1 MASSLTSDSCSRCS
15 VQRTNELR
23 MSNSPLIIY
32 VPGLLPKPEADTH
45 RDALL
50 RCLLAGVE
58 RIDETVAKDIAS
70 CAQCFDIVAWTYDFY
85 RQHRD
90 FGLDATAVD
99 AVVARTEA
107 TQRDRDEASS
117 WQRRLG
123 RWLYSLGD
131 RLPFLIPHIATERM
145 ELHLR
150 DLRRYV
156 KNRKGIA
163 EHTRQMLKTPLR
175 VACESRRPILLIA
188 HSMGSVIAYET
199 LWQMSRVENVA
210 LQIDLFLTMGSPLGQ
225 RYIQKRIKGNDETG
239 ARRYPDNIRRWI
251 NLSSVGDLTAIDPN
265 LRDDFGEMTEFDL
278 VDAIDDREIYNWF
291 RWKGELNTHSEYGY
305 LANGETAR
313 IIVDWW
319 RANL

>member
-1 MASSLTSDSCSRCS
+1 
-15 VQRTNELR
+15 

-45 RDALL
+45 REALL
-50 RCLLAGVE
+50 RCLLAGVQ
-58 RIDETVAKDIAS
+58 RIDERVATDIAS
-70 CAQCFDIVAWTYDFY
+70 SAQCFDVVAWTYDFY

-188 HSMGSVIAYET
+188 HSMGSVIAYEA
-199 LWQMSRVENVA
+199 LWQLSRVDNLV
-210 LQIDLFLTMGSPLGQ
+210 LDIDLFLTMGSPLGQ

-239 ARRYPDNIRRWI
+239 VRRYPDNIRRWI

-265 LRDDFGEMTEFDL
+265 LRDDFGEMTELDL

-291 RWKGELNTHSEYGY
+291 RWNGQLNTHSEYGY

-313 IIVDWW
+313 IIVEWW
-319 RANL
+319 RSVRSARGSGE

>member
-1 MASSLTSDSCSRCS
+1 
-15 VQRTNELR
+15 

-32 VPGLLPKPEADTH
+32 VPGLLPKPEAGTH
-45 RDALL
+45 REALL
-50 RCLLAGVE
+50 RCLLAGVQ
-58 RIDETVAKDIAS
+58 RIDGHLAKDIAS

-85 RQHRD
+85 GQHRD
-90 FGLDATAVD
+90 FGLDAAAVD
-99 AVVARTEA
+99 AVVARAEA
-107 TQRDRDEASS
+107 TQRDRDDASS
-117 WQRRLG
+117 WLRRIG
-123 RWLYSLGD
+123 RRLYSLGD

-163 EHTRQMLKTPLR
+163 EHTRQMLKTPLL
-175 VACESRRPILLIA
+175 AAYKSGRPILLIA
-188 HSMGSVIAYET
+188 HSMGSVIAYEA
-199 LWQMSRVENVA
+199 LWQLSREDNVA

-225 RYIQKRIKGNDETG
+225 RYIQKRIKGNKETG
-239 ARRYPDNIRRWI
+239 ARRYPDNLRGWI
-251 NLSSVGDLTAIDPN
+251 NLSSVGDLTAIDPV
-265 LRDDFGEMTEFDL
+265 LRDDFGEMTEFGL

-291 RWKGELNTHSEYGY
+291 RLNGVLNTHSEYGY

-319 RANL
+319 RAVVGSRHAGDIS

>member
-1 MASSLTSDSCSRCS
+1 MAT
-15 VQRTNELR
+15 
-23 MSNSPLIIY
+23 
-32 VPGLLPKPEADTH
+32 
-45 RDALL
+45 
-50 RCLLAGVE
+50 
-58 RIDETVAKDIAS
+58 DIAS
-70 CAQCFDIVAWTYDFY
+70 SARCFDVVAWTYDFY

-175 VACESRRPILLIA
+175 AAYESKRPILLIA

-199 LWQMSRVENVA
+199 LWQLGWEGNEDPQV
-210 LQIDLFLTMGSPLGQ
+210 DLLLTMGSPLGQ
-225 RYIQKRIKGNDETG
+225 RYIQKRIKGNHETG
-239 ARRYPDNIRRWI
+239 YRRYPDSIRHWI
-251 NLSSVGDLTAIDPN
+251 NLSSVGDLTAIDPA
-265 LRDDFGEMTEFDL
+265 LKDDFGEMIELGL
-278 VDAIDDREIYNWF
+278 VDDIDDRELYNWF
-291 RWKGELNTHSEYGY
+291 RWNGELNTHSEYGY
-305 LANGETAR
+305 LANGETAQ

-319 RANL
+319 RSARNMP

>member
-1 MASSLTSDSCSRCS
+1 
-15 VQRTNELR
+15 

-50 RCLLAGVE
+50 RCLLAGVQ
-58 RIDETVAKDIAS
+58 RIDEHVAKDIAS

-85 RQHRD
+85 GRHRD
-90 FGLDATAVD
+90 FGLDAAAVD
-99 AVVARTEA
+99 AVVARAEA
-107 TQRDRDEASS
+107 TQRDRDDASS
-117 WQRRLG
+117 WPRRLG

-163 EHTRQMLKTPLR
+163 EHTRRMLKTPLL
-175 VACESRRPILLIA
+175 VAYESRRPILLIA
-188 HSMGSVIAYET
+188 HSMGSVIAYEA
-199 LWQMSRVENVA
+199 LWQLSREDNAA
-210 LQIDLFLTMGSPLGQ
+210 LQVDLFLTMGSPLGQ
-225 RYIQKRIKGNDETG
+225 RYIQKRIKGSKETG
-239 ARRYPDNIRRWI
+239 ARRYPDNLRSWI

-265 LRDDFGEMTEFDL
+265 LRDDFGVMTEFGL

-291 RWKGELNTHSEYGY
+291 RWNGELNTHSEYGY

-313 IIVDWW
+313 IIVEWW
-319 RANL
+319 QSVRSVRDSGE